1 MSEVFVRVRV
11 RVRVRVGVQVKTEEF
26 KFTPRVN
33 SLKVH
38 LLQSDE
44 RKRKEMKGNEME

>member
-1 MSEVFVRVRV
+1 MSEILVEVRVQ
-11 RVRVRVGVQVKTEEF
+11 VRVRVGVQVKTEEF

-38 LLQSDE
+38 LLQRDE
-44 RKRKEMKGNEME
+44 RKRKEMKGNETE